1 MKVRSCLFGLK
12 INPFMMNTLFQHSFL
27 SALALAVLLPLSAQ
41 TALTD
46 ADLTDAYHTKTVT
59 GRISVHDPSIVAD
72 GDNYYIY
79 GSHLGHGKTSAANN
93 YQAWTTWGAG
103 EASGTSGSLFANA
116 SGNLINFADAYST
129 QAYTG
134 KVKNYQ
140 GAEADFIRF
149 DAHGWQAKGNN
160 VQGMQWAPDI
170 IFNKTMKKWC
180 MYMSLNGDSW
190 CSSIVLFTADSAE
203 GPWIYQGP
211 VVMSGFGKGF
221 THNGYSGTDDWKRT
235 DLALAT
241 GATSLPAR
249 YAPSDNYG
257 NYWPNCIDP
266 CVYYDDDDNLWMS
279 YGSWSGGIF
288 VLRLDKTTGLR
299 DYTYTFPYQINGVTV
314 TPGAAS
320 KACTSDPYFG
330 KKIAGGY
337 YVSGEGSY
345 IQKIGNYYFLFMSY
359 GGLDPSQGYQI
370 RIFRSQN
377 PDGPYVD
384 ANGTSAIYDKY
395 ALNFGKNATD
405 NRGVLLMEGYQW
417 ETMPKGEVAQGHNSA
432 FVDDKGRDF
441 VVYHTKFND
450 GSFGHEVRIHQL
462 FLNEDGW
469 LVAAP
474 YEFKGETATNNDI
487 AQKASVADA
496 DIPGNYQFIRHQY
509 GQSHAPVS
517 SSNQATTAKLTEPV
531 NIALSSDGAV
541 SGSGISGTWTRK
553 SGTDFITITINNV
566 AYKGVLVKQT
576 LDYTDIP
583 ALCIAAVSDDSG
595 SNGTGSSQ
603 TRQQEIWASKA
614 DAKAAIKYTLDHLHV
629 PFTDGATINKDV
641 TLPEEAGRLGAA
653 VSWKSSDID
662 VYDDD
667 FGEPVADGPVTLTL
681 TISKDGYVY
690 KKEYSLKVEMNG
702 AAAPSVYYPESSQK
716 NLDASWWTNF
726 SDYYTLK
733 AGTTAEFNFYNY
745 SDMVNNWNNWILV
758 AANNERGAAGYSEYF
773 VLRNDAYGWQGS
785 VNTNDDKTWFTKLTN
800 DFNWDTFKEDMNGS
814 YVDMTVALDKDGSM
828 TVNADILSKSGKKY
842 NMQFALPIASKPS
855 AVTLFFVNEKSY
867 IDGSSVSTG
876 ISLPAVSSRRADGRV
891 YNLKG
896 MQVGTG
902 YHGIVIKNGR
912 KIIQK

>member
-27 SALALAVLLPLSAQ
+27 SALALAALLPLSAQ

-46 ADLTDAYHTKTVT
+46 ADLTNAYHTKTVT

-79 GSHLGHGKTSAANN
+79 GSHLGHGKTSAASN

-149 DAHGWQAKGNN
+149 DAHGWQAKGNS

-190 CSSIVLFTADSAE
+190 CSSIVLFTSDSAE

-345 IQKIGNYYFLFMSY
+345 IKKIGKYWFLFLSY
-359 GGLDPSQGYQI
+359 GGLNPSQGYQM
-370 RIFRSQN
+370 RIFRSEHAT
-377 PDGPYVD
+377 GPFVD
-384 ANGTSAIYDKY
+384 ANGTSALYSNYKMNY
-395 ALNFGKNATD
+395 GSNAATD
-405 NRGVLLMEGYQW
+405 RGVLLMNGYQW
-417 ETMPKGEVAQGHNSA
+417 ETMSTGEVAQGHNSA
-432 FVDDKGRDF
+432 FVDGDGRAF

-450 GSFGHEVRIHQL
+450 GSFGHQVRVHQL

-469 LVAAP
+469 LVADP
-474 YEFKGETATNNDI
+474 YEFDGGTTTDAKIASTASI
-487 AQKASVADA
+487 ADEE
-496 DIPGNYQFIRHQY
+496 IPGNYQIILHEYKQAF
-509 GQSHAPVS
+509 APVS
-517 SSNQATTAKLTEPV
+517 KSNEATTAKLQQPKDITLNADGTV
-531 NIALSSDGAV
+531 TGALT
-541 SGSGISGTWTRK
+541 GSWKRTA
-553 SGTDFITITINNV
+553 GTDYITLTLSGV
-566 AYKGVLVKQT
+566 AYKGVLFHQT
-576 LDYTDIP
+576 VDYTDMSS
-583 ALCIAAVSDDSG
+583 LNIAALSSG
-595 SNGTGSSQ
+595 ASTAK
-603 TRQQEIWASKA
+603 EIWASKV
-614 DAKAAIKYTLDHLHV
+614 DAKAAIKYTLDHYQV
-629 PFTDGATINKDV
+629 PFVDGATINKDV
-641 TLPEEAGRLGAA
+641 LLPSATGNLGAT
-653 VSWKSSDID
+653 VTWKSSDEN
-662 VYDDD
+662 VYDTD
-667 FGEPVADGPVTLTL
+667 FGEPVADGPVVLTM
-681 TISKDGYVY
+681 TVSKDGYSY
-690 KKEYSLKVEMNG
+690 SKEYKLNVSMNG
-702 AAAPSVYYPESSQK
+702 KSSTPVYYPVSAEK
-716 NLDASWWTNF
+716 NVTNAFFTNF
-726 SDYYTLK
+726 TQAYTLTK
-733 AGTTAEFNFYNY
+733 GNEAEFKFVNY
-745 SDMVNNWNNWILV
+745 SDKAQNWDNWLLV
-758 AANNERGAAGYSEYF
+758 LSTTAHGATGYKEYL
-773 VLRNDAYGWQGS
+773 VLRNDAYGWTPTA
-785 VNTNDDKTWFTKLTN
+785 NTTDNSWYTSMTHN
-800 DFNWDTFKEDMNGS
+800 FNWNTFKEDMDGS
-814 YVDMTVALDKDGSM
+814 TVDMTCSYAQEGTFTMKAKI
-828 TVNADILSKSGKKY
+828 TTKAGKVY
-842 NMQFALPIASKPS
+842 NYSFVMPIPGAPNTL
-855 AVTLFFVNEKSY
+855 TLFFTGEKSY
-867 IDGSSVSTG
+867 IDGSSVRTG
-876 ISLPAVSSRRADGRV
+876 ISLPAVSDRRTDGRV